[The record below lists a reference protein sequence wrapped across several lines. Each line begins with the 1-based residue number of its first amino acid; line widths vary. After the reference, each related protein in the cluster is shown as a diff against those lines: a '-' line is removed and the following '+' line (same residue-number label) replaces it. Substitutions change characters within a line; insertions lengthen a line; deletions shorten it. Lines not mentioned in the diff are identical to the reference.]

1 MVTIQDVAE
10 LAGVS
15 ISTVSNV
22 LNKKKYVSEP
32 LQERVYEAVAKLNY
46 VRDSVASTMKL
57 GYTRTIG
64 IITSD
69 ICGLFYPYVIKGI
82 YEVFS
87 RQGYNFTIFDSHV
100 MGNENGL
107 RKEMESFQQLFSNRV
122 DGVIFVS
129 NISRSKEKAYI
140 ETLKEEACRIKP
152 TPLVSVERD
161 FSKYGVDSVYYDNVK
176 TAKLATKHLID
187 CGCKNIAHIS
197 GPANEQI
204 PKERTRGYLEAL
216 KECHVSP
223 DRKDL
228 IIPGDYTHQS
238 GYWAMNLLLEKQVPI
253 DGVYAANDQMAIGAI
268 KLLHEKKIIIPDQ
281 IKVIGTDDV
290 FVSSVTEPSLSSVH
304 IKKKRMGKRA
314 AEILLGRIEKS
325 QGKIER
331 TGEVIADDME
341 TELIVRKSTDANAAE
356 DKSLMDW

>member
-10 LAGVS
+10 FAGVS

-22 LNKKKYVSEP
+22 LNKKKYVSES
-32 LQERVYEAVAKLNY
+32 LQKKVYDAVAKLNY
-46 VRDSVASTMKL
+46 VRDSVAGTMKL
-57 GYTRTIG
+57 GYTKTIG

-107 RKEMESFQQLFSNRV
+107 KKEMESFQQLFSNRV

-129 NISRSKEKAYI
+129 NISRNKEKAYI
-140 ETLKEEACRIKP
+140 EKLKEEACRIKP

-161 FSKYGVDSVYYDNVK
+161 FSQYGVDSVYYDNVK
-176 TAKLATKHLID
+176 TAKLATSHLIH

-197 GPANEQI
+197 GPVNEQI
-204 PKERTRGYLEAL
+204 PKERIMGYLEAL
-216 KECHVSP
+216 KEGRISP
-223 DRKDL
+223 DRKNL
-228 IIPGDYTHQS
+228 MVHGDYTHQS
-238 GYWAMNLLLEKQVPI
+238 GYRAMKQLLEKEIPI
-253 DGVYAANDQMAIGAI
+253 DGVYVTNDQMAIGAI
-268 KLLHEKKIIIPDQ
+268 KLLHEKKIAIPDQ

-290 FVSSVTEPSLSSVH
+290 FVSSVIEPSLSSIH
-304 IKKKRMGKRA
+304 IKKKRMGRRA
-314 AEILLGRIEKS
+314 AEILLSRIAES
-325 QGKIER
+325 QDKLEH
-331 TGEVIADDME
+331 TSEVIADEME
-341 TELIVRKSTDANAAE
+341 TELIVRRSTDASVSE
-356 DKSLMDW
+356 DKSLTDW

>member
-10 LAGVS
+10 FAGVS

-22 LNKKKYVSEP
+22 LSKKKYVSKP
-32 LQERVYEAVAKLNY
+32 LQEKVYQAVEKLNY

-57 GYTRTIG
+57 GYTKTIG

-87 RQGYNFTIFDSHV
+87 QYGYNFTIFDSHV

-107 RKEMESFQQLFSNRV
+107 KKEMESFQQLFSNRV

-129 NISRSKEKAYI
+129 NISSSNEMEYI
-140 ETLKEEACRIKP
+140 ENLKEEACRIKP

-161 FSKYGVDSVYYDNVK
+161 FSRYGVDSVFYDNVK
-176 TAKLATKHLID
+176 TAKIATKHLID
-187 CGCKNIAHIS
+187 CGCRNIAHIS

-204 PKERTRGYLEAL
+204 PKERIRGYLEAL
-216 KECHVSP
+216 KEGHIPV
-223 DRKDL
+223 DRKNR
-228 IIPGDYTHQS
+228 IVHGDYTHQS
-238 GYWAMNLLLEKQVPI
+238 GYRSMSRLLGKGLPI
-253 DGVYAANDQMAIGAI
+253 DGVYVANDQMGIGAI
-268 KLLHEKKIIIPDQ
+268 KLLHDKKILIPDQ
-281 IKVIGTDDV
+281 IKIIGTDDV
-290 FVSSVTEPSLSSVH
+290 FISSVSEPPLSTVH

-314 AEILLGRIEKS
+314 AEILYRRIAEN
-325 QGKIER
+325 QGKMEKK
-331 TGEVIADDME
+331 GEVISDNMD
-341 TELIVRKSTDANAAE
+341 TELVVRKSTDANAE
-356 DKSLMDW
+356 NDKSLMDW